1 MSTQKIIV
9 SVIVLFLQAFQTQ
22 AQEDLLQQLNNEV
35 PKKKELTLSTFKS
48 TRIINSH
55 TVECLGKGAFDFRI
69 AHRFGNLNSGFTNWY
84 GLDGPAT
91 LKLSFEYSFDGR
103 FMFGIGRSSLGKLY
117 DLTLKYR
124 VLRQTTDNSMPVSI
138 TALYVANMT
147 LQPDLQKS
155 ITGFDRYANFA
166 NRLSN
171 VAQLIIGRKFGKRLS
186 LQVAPTLVHINL
198 VDASNDKN
206 DLYAVASGGRYKFSR
221 SMAITYDYVYR
232 INNNSADF
240 KKYYNSLS
248 IGIDIETGG
257 HVFQMF
263 VTNSTGINEAQ
274 FIPYTSTSW
283 KNGGV
288 RLGFNVSRVFSF
300 KRSKK

>member
-1 MSTQKIIV
+1 MFRFKIKFITA
-9 SVIVLFLQAFQTQ
+9 VLCLSPLCSM
-22 AQEDLLQQLNNEV
+22 AQDDLLQELNKEED
-35 PKKKELTLSTFKS
+35 KKKELTQATFKG
-48 TRIINSH
+48 TRIVNSH
-55 TVECLGKGAFDFRI
+55 SLECLGKGGFDFRI
-69 AHRFGNLNSGFTNWY
+69 AHRFGSFNTGANNWY

-91 LKLSFEYSFDGR
+91 IKLSFEYSFDGR
-103 FMFGIGRSSLGKLY
+103 FMFGLGRSSQGKLY
-117 DLTLKYR
+117 DITLKGR
-124 VLRQTTDNSMPVSI
+124 VLRQTTDNSMPLSV

-147 LQPDLQKS
+147 LQPDLLKAS
-155 ITGFDRYANFA
+155 TGFDRYSNFA

-198 VDASNDKN
+198 VEKSADKN
-206 DLYAVASGGRYKFSR
+206 DLYAVGTGGRFKFSR
-221 SMAITYDYVYR
+221 SMAITCDYVYR
-232 INNNSADF
+232 INNNSEDF

-248 IGIDIETGG
+248 IGLDIETGG

-263 VTNSTGINEAQ
+263 VTNSTGMNEAQ
-274 FIPYTSTSW
+274 FIPYTSTTW

-300 KRSKK
+300 KKRKK

>member
-1 MSTQKIIV
+1 MSTLKIIV
-9 SVIVLFLQAFQTQ
+9 ITIVLFLHALNVL

-35 PKKKELTLSTFKS
+35 PKKKELSLSTFKS

-69 AHRFGNLNSGFTNWY
+69 AHRFGNLNSGFSNWY

-117 DLTLKYR
+117 DITLKYR
-124 VLRQTTDNSMPVSI
+124 VLRQTTDNGMPISI
-138 TALYVANMT
+138 TALYIANMT
-147 LQPDLQKS
+147 LQPDLQKAV
-155 ITGFDRYANFA
+155 TGFDRYANFS

-171 VAQLIIGRKFGKRLS
+171 VAQLIIARKFGKRLS
-186 LQVAPTLVHINL
+186 LQVAPTFVHINL

-206 DLYAVASGGRYKFSR
+206 DLYAIASGGRYKFSR
-221 SMAITYDYVYR
+221 SMAVTYDYVYR
-232 INNNSADF
+232 INNNSVDF
-240 KKYYNSLS
+240 KNYYNSLS

-300 KRSKK
+300 KKSKK

>member
-1 MSTQKIIV
+1 MSINKII
-9 SVIVLFLQAFQTQ
+9 SLSIVLLFAFHAS
-22 AQEDLLQQLNNEV
+22 AQDDLLEQLNQETS
-35 PKKKELTLSTFKS
+35 KKKELTLATFKS
-48 TRIINSH
+48 TRIVNSH

-69 AHRFGNLNSGFTNWY
+69 AHRFGSLNSGANNFY

-117 DLTLKYR
+117 DITLKYR
-124 VLRQTTDNSMPVSI
+124 LLRQTTDNSMPISV

-155 ITGFDRYANFA
+155 VTGFDRYANFA
-166 NRLSN
+166 NRFSN

-186 LQVAPTLVHINL
+186 LQVSPTFVHINL
-198 VDASNDKN
+198 VDKSNYKN
-206 DLYAVASGGRYKFSR
+206 DLFAIASGGRLKFSR
-221 SMAITYDYVYR
+221 SMAVTYDYIYR

-240 KKYYNSLS
+240 KNYYNSLS
-248 IGIDIETGG
+248 LGIDIETGG

-263 VTNSTGINEAQ
+263 VSNSTGINEAQ
-274 FIPYTSTSW
+274 FIPYTNTTW
-283 KNGGV
+283 KNGGI

-300 KRSKK
+300 KKSKK